1 MSLART
7 LLALALTALLT
18 TALPAQSTL
27 PTALQPLPAQT
38 LVTAGTTITIDLR
51 EYFGLPGVS
60 GQVVQFDTVVGKFNV
75 ELLANAAPK
84 HVANFLQYVAAGSYT
99 NSFFHRSAALDS
111 GGISIV
117 QGGGYTWSGSS
128 VSTIGKFSS
137 VPLEYNLPNS
147 IGTLA
152 AARTSNINSA
162 TSEWYFNVRDN
173 STTLGPLNGGGYTVF
188 GRVIGSGMTVVSAIA
203 RLDRANAG
211 GAFSELPVRNYTAGA
226 NLVTANFVI
235 VNSIGTIPVYP
246 GSGTSV
252 LAFSGTNSAGSIVN
266 AEVVGPYLLMQPL
279 ASGSASITIQARDT
293 NGNLA
298 QGTFT
303 ATVTGP
309 LSQSAQLGSS
319 ANLVAPAGAGTYQW
333 QRNGADVTAPNS
345 ATVAVTNLQPAS
357 TGLFSAKMTTG
368 TSTTLSRYAI
378 VGVTSSEKV
387 VGNGA
392 EVGPNIAHQNGNIF
406 DQLLLQGSS
415 AGAAATFTADAGQI
429 TRMSFIDLDDD
440 IVQVEFSGA
449 GSVSVVLVAPTGPAA
464 PVKYNQPDVTYMRGH
479 AGIVVTG
486 ADETTN
492 LSIFSVGRATA
503 FDRTGAYDFLKAPSD
518 TNVPANN
525 GSPLFVGHQNTVYE
539 GRASLGFVAIMST
552 NGRFGG
558 LRAANASFYGVRGL
572 TGVYA
577 PDVRFDGPVFVGQ
590 IAAYEEAYPALLLG
604 SGGDVRITGGDLLQP
619 NSRAVQVSGI
629 SRLVFQAGSTSGG
642 SVLPAQNN
650 RGRLEQNG
658 TDVTAQ
664 IVVNP

>member
-7 LLALALTALLT
+7 FVALALTALLT

-27 PTALQPLPAQT
+27 PTALQPFPAQT

-51 EYFGLPGVS
+51 DYFGLPGVS
-60 GQVVQFDTVVGKFNV
+60 GQVVQFDTVLGKFNV

-117 QGGGYTWSGSS
+117 QGGGYTWGGSS
-128 VSTIGKFSS
+128 VSTIGKLSA

-147 IGTLA
+147 VGTLA

-226 NLVTANFVI
+226 NLVTGNFVI
-235 VNSIGTIPVYP
+235 VNSIATIPVYP

-252 LAFSGTNSAGSIVN
+252 ISFSGTNSAGSIVN

-279 ASGSASITIQARDT
+279 ASGSATITIQARDT

-309 LSQSAQLGSS
+309 LSQSAPPGSS
-319 ANLVAPAGAGTYQW
+319 ANLVAPAGADTYQW

-345 ATVAVTNLQPAS
+345 STVAVTNLQPAS

-368 TSTTLSRYAI
+368 TTTTLSRYAV

-387 VGNGA
+387 VGSGS
-392 EVGPNIAHQNGNIF
+392 EVGPNIVHPNKNVF
-406 DQLLLQGSS
+406 DQLLLQG
-415 AGAAATFTADAGQI
+415 AAASFTADAGQI
-429 TRMSFIDLDDD
+429 TRLSFIDLDDD

-449 GSVSVVLVAPTGPAA
+449 GTVSVVLTAPTGPAA
-464 PVKYNQPDVTYMRGH
+464 PVKYNQPTVPYMRGH

-503 FDRTGAYDFLKAPSD
+503 FDPTGAYDILKPPSD
-518 TNVPANN
+518 TNISANN
-525 GSPLFVGHQNTVYE
+525 GSSLFVGHQNTIYE
-539 GRASLGFVAIMST
+539 GRASLGFVAIIST

-619 NSRAVQVSGI
+619 NSRAVQVSGV

-642 SVLPAQNN
+642 AILPAQNN
-650 RGRLEQNG
+650 RGRLEQAG
-658 TDVTAQ
+658 VDVTAQ